1 MLLARLEDGALIR
14 CDCMIMKRRNAMLE
28 QLTRRKRLRPVKFL
42 ISSKCHRAYLGSESQ
57 PARQI
62 SPSPP
67 VSNPPMPRLFEGWR
81 GGESPRLLTYLLRVK
96 LSEPQLA
103 F

>member
-14 CDCMIMKRRNAMLE
+14 CDCMIMKRRNAMSE

-62 SPSPP
+62 SSPPP
-67 VSNPPMPRLFEGWR
+67 VSNPPMPRLVEW
-81 GGESPRLLTYLLRVK
+81 GGRKKSPSILT
-96 LSEPQLA
+96 
-103 F
+103 

>member
-14 CDCMIMKRRNAMLE
+14 CDCMIMKRRNAMSE

-62 SPSPP
+62 SSPPPP
-67 VSNPPMPRLFEGWR
+67 VSNPPMPRLIGL
-81 GGESPRLLTYLLRVK
+81 SYQLHVK
-96 LSEPQLA
+96 LSEPQSA